1 MNNEKLMEYI
11 LKQENKIKKE
21 IDDRV
26 NYNLIA
32 INEAIQMAMRTNKMI
47 GNSKSSEIS
56 QADKNLLESS
66 SVELKR
72 AKDRLDKMVEFPP
85 KEPITETRADPEY
98 RD

>member
-1 MNNEKLMEYI
+1 MSWED
-11 LKQENKIKKE
+11 KIKKQINDKE
-21 IDDRV
+21 

-32 INEAIQMAMRTNKMI
+32 INEAIQIAMRTNKMI
-47 GNSKSSEIS
+47 RNSKSSEIS
-56 QADKNLLESS
+56 RADRNLLESS

-72 AKDRLDKMVEFPP
+72 AKDRLDKMMSLPP